1 MLRRHFA
8 RTAGIARTDGIDK
21 RAVLLQ
27 CRLETP
33 GIRHG
38 NRAKTRQL
46 LAQIA
51 DDREQALVA
60 RCLIEQLVKLNVRL
74 HDTLHIVLLD
84 RASDGNQEA
93 FQPLLLL
100 LRDALCRQLTRQHLK
115 CGTDLEDLVDVT
127 DGDTRHVGAAPWDG
141 DDVAFLLQLAN
152 RLAHGGTA
160 DEQLIGKIVLLQP
173 LARLQDTAANRIAQH
188 LTDDLAQRLITVD
201 HNRR

>member
-1 MLRRHFA
+1 M
-8 RTAGIARTDGIDK
+8 
-21 RAVLLQ
+21 
-27 CRLETP
+27 
-33 GIRHG
+33 
-38 NRAKTRQL
+38 
-46 LAQIA
+46 
-51 DDREQALVA
+51 
-60 RCLIEQLVKLNVRL
+60 
-74 HDTLHIVLLD
+74 LLD
-84 RASDGNQEA
+84 RASDGDQEA

-127 DGDTRHVGAAPWDG
+127 DGDARHVGAAPWDG
-141 DDVAFLLQLAN
+141 DDVALLLQLAD